1 MINCLV
7 VDDEQHA
14 IDILVHYIG
23 QTPFLHLAA
32 STTNPIEALQI
43 VNAQKIDLIFLDIQ
57 MPELSG
63 IDFIKAIHGKAKVI
77 LTTAYSEF
85 ALESYELDVVD
96 YLLKP
101 IRFPRF
107 LQAVQKVSD
116 TDKDADN
123 NSPLPPKADLGEA
136 DDYIFV
142 KTESK
147 GKLLKINLADIDY
160 IEGMKNYVAIYCGGK
175 KTLVYTSMKELEEH
189 LPRKQFIRVHKSYI
203 IPIAKITGIEGN
215 LLRLKNVTGE
225 VLIGEAYK
233 ADLMEIIRNKM
244 IQ

>member
-1 MINCLV
+1 MINCII

-14 IDILVHYIG
+14 IDILDHYVK
-23 QTPFLHLAA
+23 QTPHLNLVAT
-32 STTNPIEALQI
+32 TTNPIEALQI
-43 VNAQKIDLIFLDIQ
+43 VATQKVDLIFLDIQ

-63 IDFIKAIHGKAKVI
+63 MDLVKAINGKSKVI

-101 IRFPRF
+101 IRLPRF
-107 LQAVQKVSD
+107 LQAVQKAVKELEEYND
-116 TDKDADN
+116 EKHTIADA
-123 NSPLPPKADLGEA
+123 E

-147 GKLLKINLADIDY
+147 GKLLKINLDEIDY
-160 IEGMKNYVAIYCGGK
+160 IEGMKNYVAIYCAGK
-175 KTLVYTSMKELEEH
+175 KTLVYTSMKDLEER
-189 LPRKQFIRVHKSYI
+189 LSKKQFIRVHKSFI

-215 LLRLKNVTGE
+215 VLRLKNVSAE
-225 VLIGEAYK
+225 ILIGDNYK

>member
-1 MINCLV
+1 MINCII

-14 IDILVHYIG
+14 IDILVHYVK
-23 QTPFLHLAA
+23 QTPHLNLAA
-32 STTNPIEALQI
+32 TTTNPIEALQI
-43 VNAQKIDLIFLDIQ
+43 IATQKVDLIFLDIQ

-63 IDFIKAIHGKAKVI
+63 MDLIKAINGKAKII

-101 IRFPRF
+101 IRLPRF
-107 LQAVQKVSD
+107 LQAVQKVVKELEEHHD
-116 TDKDADN
+116 EKHMLT
-123 NSPLPPKADLGEA
+123 EA
-136 DDYIFV
+136 EDDYIFV

-147 GKLLKINLADIDY
+147 GKLLKINLNEIDY

-175 KTLVYTSMKELEEH
+175 KTLVYTSMKDLEER
-189 LPRKQFIRVHKSYI
+189 LSKKQFIRVHKSFI

-215 LLRLKNVTGE
+215 ILRLKNVTAE
-225 VLIGEAYK
+225 ILIGDNYK
-233 ADLMEIIRNKM
+233 GDLMEIIRNKM

>member
-14 IDILVHYIG
+14 IDILVHYIE
-23 QTPFLHLAA
+23 QTPFLHLTGT
-32 STTNPIEALQI
+32 STNPIEALQT
-43 VNAQKIDLIFLDIQ
+43 VATQPIDLVFLDIQ

-63 IDFIKAIHGKAKVI
+63 IDFVKAIQGKAKVI

-85 ALESYELDVVD
+85 ALEGYDLDVID

-107 LQAVQKVSD
+107 LTAVQKAVKELNVE
-116 TDKDADN
+116 THA
-123 NSPLPPKADLGEA
+123 LTEEIE
-136 DDYIFV
+136 DDYLFV

-160 IEGMKNYVAIYCGGK
+160 IEGMKNYVAIYRNGQ
-175 KTLVYTSMKELEEH
+175 KTMVYTNMKDMEGR
-189 LPRKQFIRVHKSYI
+189 LPHKAFVRIHKSFI
-203 IPIAKITGIEGN
+203 IPLAKITGLEGN
-215 LLRLKNVTGE
+215 RILLKGVTAE
-225 VLIGEAYK
+225 ILIGESYK
-233 ADLMEIIRNKM
+233 PDLMEYIRNKLVN
-244 IQ
+244 

>member
-1 MINCLV
+1 MINCLI

-14 IDILVHYIG
+14 IDILVHYVS
-23 QTPFLHLAA
+23 QTPHLHLAGT
-32 STTNPIEALQI
+32 TTNPIEALQL
-43 VNAQKIDLIFLDIQ
+43 VHTQNVDLVFLDIQ

-63 IDFIKAIHGKAKVI
+63 IDFVKALNGSAKVI

-101 IRFPRF
+101 IRLPRF
-107 LQAVQKVSD
+107 LSAVQKAVNDLREKGDEKD
-116 TDKDADN
+116 T
-123 NSPLPPKADLGEA
+123 EE

-147 GKLLKINLADIDY
+147 GKLLKINLDDIEY
-160 IEGMKNYVAIYCGGK
+160 IEGMKNYVAIYRGGQ
-175 KTLVYTSMKELEEH
+175 KTMVYTSMKDIEER
-189 LPRKQFIRVHKSYI
+189 LPQKQFLRVHKSFI
-203 IPIAKITGIEGN
+203 IPISKITGIEGN
-215 LLRLKNVTGE
+215 LVRLEGVKAE
-225 VLIGEAYK
+225 ILIGESYK
-233 ADLMEIIRNKM
+233 SDLMEIIRNKM

>member
-1 MINCLV
+1 MINCII

-14 IDILVHYIG
+14 IDILETYVG
-23 QTPFLHLAA
+23 QTPLLHLVGT
-32 STTNPIEALQI
+32 TTNPMEAMRLT
-43 VNAQKIDLIFLDIQ
+43 ASQKIDLIFLDIH

-63 IDFIKAIHGKAKVI
+63 IDFIKAINGKSKVI

-101 IRFPRF
+101 IRLPRF
-107 LQAVQKVSD
+107 LLAVQKAISEINEQA
-116 TDKDADN
+116 TSS
-123 NSPLPPKADLGEA
+123 SPGEVT

-147 GKLLKINLADIDY
+147 GKLLKINLNEIDF
-160 IEGMKNYVAIYCGGK
+160 IEGMKNYVAIFRNGQK
-175 KTLVYTSMKELEEH
+175 IMVYTSMKELGER
-189 LPRKQFIRVHKSYI
+189 LPHKQFIRVHKSFI
-203 IPIAKITGIEGN
+203 IPISKITGIEGN
-215 LLRLKNVTGE
+215 LVRLKNVSANI
-225 VLIGEAYK
+225 LIGDSYRN
-233 ADLMEIIRNKM
+233 DLMELVRDKM